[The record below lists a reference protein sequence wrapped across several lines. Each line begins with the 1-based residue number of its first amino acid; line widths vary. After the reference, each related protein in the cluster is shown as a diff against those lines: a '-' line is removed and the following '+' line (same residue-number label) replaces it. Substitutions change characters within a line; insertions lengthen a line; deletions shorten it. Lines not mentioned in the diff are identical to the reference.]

1 MQKKYVSSPRKT
13 QHIIRSENRDKKHTS
28 SDNIHII
35 YAYGMNYF
43 RVEIILNDTE
53 NSTIKHYCAYTFDNN
68 HQEVRKCD
76 KGSF

>member
-13 QHIIRSENRDKKHTS
+13 QHIIRSENKHTS
-28 SDNIHII
+28 SDNIHIT

-53 NSTIKHYCAYTFDNN
+53 NFTIKHYCAYTFDNN
-68 HQEVRKCD
+68 QQEIRKCD

>member
-1 MQKKYVSSPRKT
+1 MLEVLGGHNVIILGVKT
-13 QHIIRSENRDKKHTS
+13 DKKHTS

-43 RVEIILNDTE
+43 RVEIILNDIE
-53 NSTIKHYCAYTFDNN
+53 NSTIKNYCAYTSDNN
-68 HQEVRKCD
+68 QQEVRKCD